1 MIVQSHQRLWQKG
14 KIGELSRSS
23 GNRRRYNKEFKI
35 DAVELMMRRFKSSK
49 QAHRFLS
56 VHTNIENLFR
66 IRHLCQTA
74 YDYLTT
80 LFKALPE
87 YSYIPSSSS
96 NPIFYD
102 ILPSFFMITL
112 QYLFYATSCISF
124 QSSVGCV
131 VVPMSATKTAAPD
144 PLPSAS

>member
-23 GNRRRYNKEFKI
+23 GNRRRYSKEFKI

-66 IRHLCQTA
+66 IRHLYQTA
-74 YDYLTT
+74 YDYLVPDRKP
-80 LFKALPE
+80 LFFENLT
-87 YSYIPSSSS
+87 IPSRSKAVY
-96 NPIFYD
+96 F
-102 ILPSFFMITL
+102 
-112 QYLFYATSCISF
+112 
-124 QSSVGCV
+124 
-131 VVPMSATKTAAPD
+131 
-144 PLPSAS
+144 